1 MAPGVEIDQLADHE
15 RVARLVGVAVREHLA
30 RVEGFENPPRRRPVF
45 AHPRRPAFHRQ
56 ARRRGHV
63 AHPPAFVFIRQHVV
77 FFGAAPEAAV
87 LGRGDDKLQIVE
99 PQPLRK
105 TSAIATNNSVESNGQ
120 CFRS

>member
-15 RVARLVGVAVREHLA
+15 RVARLVQGVAVREHLA

-45 AHPRRPAFHRQ
+45 AHPHAGTAFHRQ

-99 PQPLRK
+99 PQPLAENLGHRH
-105 TSAIATNNSVESNGQ
+105 E
-120 CFRS
+120 